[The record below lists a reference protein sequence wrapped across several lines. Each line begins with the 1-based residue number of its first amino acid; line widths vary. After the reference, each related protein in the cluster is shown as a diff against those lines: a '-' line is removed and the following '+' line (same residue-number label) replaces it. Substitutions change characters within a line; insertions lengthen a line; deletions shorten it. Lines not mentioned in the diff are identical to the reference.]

1 MNSSNTEIA
10 ELSLRELTADETE
23 AVSGSFLPLA
33 IMAFA
38 IGFDAGFRS
47 GNFPADVGTTTG
59 GRTHAWLRARP
70 ALGPGT

>member
-23 AVSGSFLPLA
+23 AVSGGFLPLA

-38 IGFDAGFRS
+38 IGFDAGFIGVMAFS
-47 GNFPADVGTTTG
+47 D
-59 GRTHAWLRARP
+59 LD
-70 ALGPGT
+70 